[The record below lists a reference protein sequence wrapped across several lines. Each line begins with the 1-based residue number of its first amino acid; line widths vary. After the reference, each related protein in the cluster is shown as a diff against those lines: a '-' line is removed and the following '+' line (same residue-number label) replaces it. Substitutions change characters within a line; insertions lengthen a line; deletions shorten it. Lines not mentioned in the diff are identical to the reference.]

1 LPAEKTARAQ
11 DRRRKI
17 NRVVRSSTRTYVK
30 KAELLIKQENSDETV
45 AAVAQAV
52 SALDRAAHKKVVHP
66 NNVARRKS
74 RLIRKLNTALAKE

>member
-1 LPAEKTARAQ
+1 MPAEKTARAQ